1 MKESLLKIFDSE
13 IMYYVVI
20 PIVIVLLGWVKNERD
35 LKEKNKE
42 LGYWMLKCRKIPTF
56 PDIILKTYKM
66 MAINLL
72 ITLVARKMFCYW
84 KGMIFSYIICGI
96 WYLGINAIITF
107 KNCKSQ
113 NGKIE
118 FWQDGKLKKKLAI
131 TLYLIFAI
139 STLTDFS
146 GKYSWIVEVIF
157 IILLIVWIICL
168 LNYCD
173 VAFILDNRYADIYVK
188 GSERAQFAEAG
199 SIRKHG
205 EWIIVNRY
213 VNGYDEEIRI
223 KESDIVRID
232 YYGEPMIMVEKR
244 NLFSKRRSSE

>member
-1 MKESLLKIFDSE
+1 MKEILLKIFDSE

-56 PDIILKTYKM
+56 PDIMIKTYKM

-72 ITLVARKMFCYW
+72 ITLVAKKMLCYW
-84 KGMIFSYIICGI
+84 KGVIFSY
-96 WYLGINAIITF
+96 N
-107 KNCKSQ
+107 S
-113 NGKIE
+113 KIE
-118 FWQDGKLKKKLAI
+118 FWQDGKLKRKLAI
-131 TLYLIFAI
+131 TLYLIYAI
-139 STLTDFS
+139 SLLADIS
-146 GKYSWIVEVIF
+146 EKYSWIVEGIF
-157 IILLIVWIICL
+157 IILLMVWIICL

-188 GSERAQFAEAG
+188 GSERAQL
-199 SIRKHG
+199 RKYG

-232 YYGEPMIMVEKR
+232 YYGEPMITVEKR

>member
-1 MKESLLKIFDSE
+1 MKEILLKIFDSE

-56 PDIILKTYKM
+56 PDIIIKIYKM

-72 ITLVARKMFCYW
+72 ITLVAKKMLCYW
-84 KGMIFSYIICGI
+84 KGVVFSYIICGI

-107 KNCKSQ
+107 RNCKSY
-113 NGKIE
+113 NSKIE
-118 FWQDGKLKKKLAI
+118 FWQDGKLKRKLVI
-131 TLYLIFAI
+131 TLYLIYAI
-139 STLTDFS
+139 SLLADVS
-146 GKYSWIVEVIF
+146 KKYSWIVEG
-157 IILLIVWIICL
+157 ILLMVWIICL

-232 YYGEPMIMVEKR
+232 YYGEPMITVEKR

>member
-1 MKESLLKIFDSE
+1 
-13 IMYYVVI
+13 
-20 PIVIVLLGWVKNERD
+20 
-35 LKEKNKE
+35 
-42 LGYWMLKCRKIPTF
+42 MLF
-56 PDIILKTYKM
+56 
-66 MAINLL
+66 
-72 ITLVARKMFCYW
+72 IT
-84 KGMIFSYIICGI
+84 
-96 WYLGINAIITF
+96 INAIITF
-107 KNCKSQ
+107 RNCKSY
-113 NGKIE
+113 NSKIE
-118 FWQDGKLKKKLAI
+118 FWQDGKLKRKLAI
-131 TLYLIFAI
+131 TLYLIYAI
-139 STLTDFS
+139 SLLADIS
-146 GKYSWIVEVIF
+146 EKYSWIVEGIF
-157 IILLIVWIICL
+157 IILLMVWIICL

-232 YYGEPMIMVEKR
+232 YYGEPMITVEKR

>member
-56 PDIILKTYKM
+56 PY
-66 MAINLL
+66 
-72 ITLVARKMFCYW
+72 
-84 KGMIFSYIICGI
+84 ICGI

-139 STLTDFS
+139 SMLTDFS

-188 GSERAQFAEAG
+188 GSESAQFAEAG